1 MQGGSARGSIHTTA
15 VLPSRVQWG
24 CEPGG
29 LGEAGWPDDGVGSR
43 AGGLRESPEGKGSLG
58 DTLVPPAGA
67 RDWRRSAATRA
78 WETVIQN
85 QGQPCD
91 GENPRGGQEA
101 GPTESLSPS
110 PTRGQQRVRPPEG
123 TRQGQGHQLRGRKER
138 ERSGPGAPGP
148 WG

>member
-1 MQGGSARGSIHTTA
+1 MN
-15 VLPSRVQWG
+15 L
-24 CEPGG
+24 GG

-67 RDWRRSAATRA
+67 RDWRRSAATLA

-85 QGQPCD
+85 HGQPCD

-110 PTRGQQRVRPPEG
+110 PTRGPATGETPRRNQAGARAPAGGPEG
-123 TRQGQGHQLRGRKER
+123 EGEVGTWGSRALGLSQTMVIR
-138 ERSGPGAPGP
+138 ERGKL
-148 WG
+148 